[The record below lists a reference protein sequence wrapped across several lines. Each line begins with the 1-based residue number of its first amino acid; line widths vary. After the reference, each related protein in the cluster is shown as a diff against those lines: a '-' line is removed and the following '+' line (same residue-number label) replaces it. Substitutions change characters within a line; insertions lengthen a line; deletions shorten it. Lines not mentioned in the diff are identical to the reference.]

1 MPEPDPDQAD
11 RGPRRAAL
19 ALEAARR
26 DLLVR
31 EGVRFA
37 LIAGGALTGLAALLA
52 SPALAT
58 SIALGTLL
66 ASINFVLLARGIA
79 NAIDRTVAEIERA
92 KAEQGI
98 GSPEAPVDPDS
109 LLARPRSASSF
120 LRTLFFFA
128 VLFGLIRYPPAEPM
142 GLAIGVLVVLIAVSF
157 ASYRDHLRRREAIR
171 APKA

>member
-1 MPEPDPDQAD
+1 MTESEPEQ
-11 RGPRRAAL
+11 GSRRAAL

-26 DLLVR
+26 ELLIR
-31 EGVRFA
+31 EAVRFS
-37 LIAGGALTGLAALLA
+37 LIAGGGLAVLAALLVSA
-52 SPALAT
+52 ALAT
-58 SIALGTLL
+58 SIVLGTLL

-98 GSPEAPVDPDS
+98 DSPDAPVDPDS
-109 LLARPRSASSF
+109 LIARPRSASSF
-120 LRTLFFFA
+120 LRTLFFFG

-142 GLAIGVLVVLIAVSF
+142 GLAVGVLVVLIAVSF